1 MPSRRYQGTPA
12 IAVAIALLP
21 ALLPSPLL
29 RCRFCRRATPERREA
44 IPTVF
49 YLDWRLA
56 LASYSLPVAAVE
68 IFLNNWMLLVSCWRP
83 YCRIGEVGVSSRLVG
98 GRDHSLACAL
108 ELVSTLRLGGDTHLD
123 LDGSVFVGMVYTTR
137 WWR

>member
-83 YCRIGEVGVSSRLVG
+83 SDGN
-98 GRDHSLACAL
+98 
-108 ELVSTLRLGGDTHLD
+108 D
-123 LDGSVFVGMVYTTR
+123 LLIVGSVKSVCHPGLLVVVITHSPAR
-137 WWR
+137 WNWCRLYG